1 MKIIIEVSDKMFHYA
16 TTLAEM
22 TIGTDLPEGEL
33 ETIIDKMK
41 NEDVTLD
48 LSYLG
53 DKKTA
58 QQMIYG
64 LVMVAIGQKAEEME
78 KEDKT

>member
-1 MKIIIEVSDKMFHYA
+1 MKIIIEVSDKMFQYA

-22 TIGTDLPEGEL
+22 TIGEDIPEEKFK
-33 ETIIDKMK
+33 TIIDSLKDDEVK
-41 NEDVTLD
+41 LD
-48 LSYLG
+48 PAYLG

-64 LVMVAIGQKAEEME
+64 FMLYAIGQRAGEME
-78 KEDKT
+78 KEGKG